1 LLHSREMG
9 TDKRV
14 LMTNRLFMSRATF
27 LKAAASAAAF
37 PFLNVI
43 PKAYALSMAVLEV
56 APGVFVHRGQHAAVS
71 PENAGDISNITFVVG
86 ADAVAV
92 IDTGGS
98 FRIGRE
104 ARAALKAITPKPVRY
119 VINTH
124 MHPDHVFGNAAFEDD
139 KPEYVGHHKLA
150 RGLTARAEHYI
161 KVNRGLMGDA
171 AFEGTKIIVP
181 TREVKDTLELDLG
194 QRVLSL
200 KARPTAHTDNDLTV
214 LDTATGTI
222 ILGDLLFSGH
232 VPTLDGSIAGWLK
245 LIETLRTENAARVVP
260 GHGPAAMPWPDAM
273 APLERYLKT
282 VAQEVRSMIKSGKTI
297 AEASKTAGL
306 SEKEHWLQFD
316 EFHVRNVTAA
326 FAELEWE

>member
-1 LLHSREMG
+1 MNSKM
-9 TDKRV
+9 RV
-14 LMTNRLFMSRATF
+14 LTKHDPKISRAAF
-27 LKAAASAAAF
+27 LKAVAAVVAS
-37 PFLNVI
+37 PFFSVM
-43 PKAYALSMAVLEV
+43 PKAYAASLGTVEI
-56 APGVFVHRGQHAAVS
+56 APGVFVHQGQHALVS

-86 ADAVAV
+86 ADAAAV

-98 FRIGRE
+98 FRIGRD
-104 ARAALKAITPKPVRY
+104 ARAVLKSITSKPVRY

-150 RGLTARAEHYI
+150 RGLMARAEHYI

-181 TREVKDTLELDLG
+181 TREVKDSLDLDLG
-194 QRVLSL
+194 NRILSL
-200 KARPTAHTDNDLTV
+200 KARPTAHTDNDLTIA
-214 LDTATGTI
+214 DTATGTI

-245 LIETLRTENAARVVP
+245 LIETLRIEKAARVVP
-260 GHGPAAMPWPDAM
+260 GHGPASMPWPDAM
-273 APLERYLKT
+273 APLERYLRT
-282 VAQEVRSMIKSGKTI
+282 IADEVRSMIKSGKTI

-316 EFHVRNVTAA
+316 EFHARNVTAA